1 MNSYLKNY
9 QIFTKEKYTIFAE
22 TETKSPAIERVT
34 LFAFGGKKVY
44 IFQEIRRNLTRSV
57 G

>member
-1 MNSYLKNY
+1 MNSYLENY

-22 TETKSPAIERVT
+22 TETKSPAIERVA
-34 LFAFGGKKVY
+34 LFALNEKKVY
-44 IFQEIRRNLTRSV
+44 IFQEIKRNLTRSV